1 LAHSPN
7 VEGFALSA
15 IRCKVVLA
23 NLTLGL
29 AYATFPADFGVVKL
43 SFKAILLGF
52 LASVV
57 ADFAFGVVLGSVFY
71 LVKHINF
78 QQLNSNPSFK
88 FVTALIGTLVG
99 ILAGYVTGRI
109 AKQYPIYIFPG
120 CLGRSSRFYL
130 LVSRHPVLVQCRR
143 NYQCVCC
150 ALYWRG
156 AGVKAQASGI

>member
-88 FVTALIGTLVG
+88 FVTALIGTLAG

-109 AKQYPIYIFPG
+109 AKQYPIYNSLA
-120 CLGRSSRFYL
+120 LG
-130 LVSRHPVLVQCRR
+130 VLVVLLGFIFWLR
-143 NYQCVCC
+143 NPGHVNK
-150 ALYWRG
+150 R
-156 AGVKAQASGI
+156 SGKW